1 MTANNPT
8 HTVYY
13 DGACPLCS
21 GEMQLLMRR
30 NTAGLLAF
38 VDIAAPGFDAA
49 PLGVSRHDMLQLM
62 HVRRH
67 SDGGWLIGIPAFEVI
82 YAATGFHGIARWLRR
97 PWFARL
103 AARAYPWLVRH
114 RYQLPHTLIRTAFR
128 IQERACPAD
137 GACRLH

>member
-38 VDIAAPGFDAA
+38 VDIAAPGQGMYGAINRNYVLDDWTQIVFLYFFGWDGETPYMNGDGTSFAA
-49 PLGVSRHDMLQLM
+49 PLVS
-62 HVRRH
+62 
-67 SDGGWLIGIPAFEVI
+67 
-82 YAATGFHGIARWLRR
+82 GIAG
-97 PWFARL
+97 
-103 AARAYPWLVRH
+103 LVRS
-114 RYQLPHTLIRTAFR
+114 RFPDLTP
-128 IQERACPAD
+128 
-137 GACRLH
+137 GAVAIHMVARGTPVAYDHPIGPLVNAYALA